1 MKKTKFFCLAAVLL
15 SAMMNS
21 SAANWEKP
29 VPPESTPVSGN
40 SYYLYSAYAE
50 QFFGITDIHAT
61 MNAGGSPILFTA
73 SANEWTLQS
82 ANGYLYA
89 DLDFIGCDGIAGD
102 MNTVWYVERQ
112 SAGTYRIRPSKADAD
127 FSWELYPDMWMG
139 LSFESWTLKP
149 LLKADEGS
157 IDWNIVAEADY
168 DAFLSKMA
176 LHRVMTELQEGGFD
190 VTELLSV
197 YNSSI

>member
-1 MKKTKFFCLAAVLL
+1 
-15 SAMMNS
+15 
-21 SAANWEKP
+21 
-29 VPPESTPVSGN
+29 
-40 SYYLYSAYAE
+40 
-50 QFFGITDIHAT
+50 
-61 MNAGGSPILFTA
+61 
-73 SANEWTLQS
+73 
-82 ANGYLYA
+82 
-89 DLDFIGCDGIAGD
+89 

-176 LHRVMTELQEGGFD
+176 LHRVMTELQEGGYD
-190 VTELLSV
+190 VAALLSV
-197 YNSSI
+197 YNSSTAGKSEYDAAIASVEEVLFDESMARCCL